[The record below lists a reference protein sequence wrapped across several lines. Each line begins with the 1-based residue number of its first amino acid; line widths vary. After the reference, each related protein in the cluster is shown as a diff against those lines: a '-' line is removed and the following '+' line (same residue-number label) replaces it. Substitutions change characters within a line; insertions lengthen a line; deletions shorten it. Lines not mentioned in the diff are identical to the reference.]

1 VKLFGLNITREKALP
16 PLTPQTVLTSEAFR
30 ISQGSANNFGPG
42 WNSIFGSGGVIQEPF
57 PGAWQQNAVLPVTD
71 ILWHYAVYAC
81 VTRIQS
87 DIGKLRTKL
96 VQSDDGVI
104 WEETQSPSFSPVLK
118 KPNRYQTHIDFK
130 EQWTGSKLING
141 NAYILKERDERN
153 VVVKLYVLDPTRVHP
168 LVAPDGEVF
177 YQLSADNL
185 AGIEQSTVAVPA
197 SEIIHDK
204 YKPLYHPLCGISPLR
219 ACILAASQALNIQ
232 QGSSAFF
239 ANGQR
244 PGGILTAPTAV
255 NPDVVND
262 LKAQWE
268 TGFSGNNR
276 GKVAVLGWGLK
287 YEPLHVDAKDAELT
301 EQLKISCEAI
311 CSAFHVPPWLIGCGA
326 LPPNATPEILM
337 QIYYN
342 FCLQNLIEMMEVLLD
357 EGLELPT
364 KYGTELDIDNLLR
377 MDSRALIDAEAA
389 AIAGSLKATNEGRRR
404 IGLKPVKGG
413 EDVRAQVQYF
423 SIQAIAERDRND
435 PFAKPTEPLA
445 VKPSADAAPDDD
457 DEDDDPEERALFAAA
472 CLTKELY
479 AQPNTRSA

>member
-1 VKLFGLNITREKALP
+1 MKLLGFNITREKNLP
-16 PLTPQTVLTSEAFR
+16 PLTPQTVLTAEAYR
-30 ISQGSANNFGPG
+30 LSQGSAAGFGPG
-42 WNSIFGSGGVIQEPF
+42 WNSVFGSNGVIQEPF
-57 PGAWQQNAVLPVTD
+57 PGAWQQNAVLPVAD

-130 EQWTGSKLING
+130 EQWIGSKLIHG

-153 VVVKLYVLDPTRVHP
+153 IVVKLYVLDPTRIHP
-168 LVAPDGEVF
+168 LVAPDGDVF

-185 AGIEQSTVAVPA
+185 AGIENSSITVPA

-219 ACILAASQALNIQ
+219 ACIIAASSALNIQ
-232 QGSSAFF
+232 NGSSAFF

-255 NPDVVND
+255 NQEIVDD
-262 LKAQWE
+262 LKRQWE

-287 YEPLHVDAKDAELT
+287 YEPLHVDAHDAQLI

-311 CSAFHVPPWLIGCGA
+311 CSAFHIPPFIIGCGP
-326 LPPNATPEILM
+326 LPANATPEILM

-342 FCLQNLIEMMEVLLD
+342 FCLQNLIETMEVLLD
-357 EGLELPT
+357 EGLALPE

-389 AIAGSLKATNEGRRR
+389 AIKGALKSTDEGRRR
-404 IGLKPVKGG
+404 IGLGKVPGG
-413 EDVRAQVQYF
+413 ADIRGQQQDY
-423 SIQAIAERDRND
+423 SIAALAERDRD
-435 PFAKPTEPLA
+435 KPFAKPAPATPA
-445 VKPSADAAPDDD
+445 VPAADVDTDDDDD
-457 DEDDDPEERALFAAA
+457 DEEDPTRALIAAIQRKTHEA
-472 CLTKELY
+472 RR
-479 AQPNTRSA
+479 AA